1 VVLAM
6 TLADADQL
14 DALDLV
20 WVDDSVPGL
29 RRRRCGR
36 SFTYLRPS
44 GRVLRDAEDRE
55 RIRALAIP
63 PAWEDVWICADPNG
77 HLQATG
83 RDARGRKQYRYHPR
97 FREHRDS
104 IKFERLYDFGEALP
118 SIRRQVAHDLTQPG
132 LSRDKVVATVVRLL
146 EATLIRVGNEEYA
159 RDNQSY
165 GLTTLRDKHAR
176 FDHHGFRFVFRAK
189 SGIDCEV
196 TVDDPRLR
204 RIVKRCQD
212 LPGQVLFQY
221 LDDDGS
227 PRPVTSTD
235 VNDYLRDAAGIA
247 VTAKDFRTWMGTLLC
262 ASTLATL
269 PPPASPTEGKRVLKA
284 ALEEVAEQLRNT
296 PAVSRGSY
304 VHPRVIETYED
315 GTLPRR
321 WAAGPSRAARQL
333 VADERRLLALLKP
346 RARARRAAAE
356 AA

>member
-1 VVLAM
+1 VVIAM
-6 TLADADQL
+6 TIADADQL

-36 SFTYLRPS
+36 SFTYVDPA
-44 GRVLRDAEDRE
+44 GAVVRDERARA
-55 RIRALAIP
+55 RIRALVIP
-63 PAWEDVWICADPNG
+63 PAWEDVWICPDPRG

-104 IKFERLYDFGEALP
+104 MKFERMYDFGEALP
-118 SIRRQVAHDLTQPG
+118 SIRNQVAHDLTQPG
-132 LSRDKVVATVVRLL
+132 LSREKVIATVVRLL

-159 RDNQSY
+159 RANKSY
-165 GLTTLRDKHAR
+165 GLTTLRDKHAH
-176 FDHHGFRFVFRAK
+176 FDGHGFRFVFRAK
-189 SGIDCEV
+189 SGIDCSV
-196 TVDDPRLR
+196 TVNDARLR

-221 LDDDGS
+221 VDDDGH

-235 VNDYLRDAAGIA
+235 VNDYLRDAAGIP
-247 VTAKDFRTWMGTLLC
+247 VTAKDFRTWMGTVMC
-262 ASTLATL
+262 ASTLAEM
-269 PPPASPTEGKRVLKA
+269 PPPSSASEQKQVLKA
-284 ALEEVAEQLRNT
+284 ALEAVAAQLRNT

-304 VHPRVIETYED
+304 VHPRVIEAYED
-315 GTLPRR
+315 GSLPRR
-321 WAAGPSRAARQL
+321 WAAGPSRPARQL
-333 VADERRLLALLKP
+333 VADERRLLALLRPKG
-346 RARARRAAAE
+346 RARRPAAE

>member
-1 VVLAM
+1 M
-6 TLADADQL
+6 TLADAEQL
-14 DALDLV
+14 EALDLV
-20 WVDDSVPGL
+20 WVDDSLPGL

-36 SFTYLRPS
+36 SFTYVDPT
-44 GRVLRDAEDRE
+44 GAICRDEDTRE

-63 PAWEDVWICADPNG
+63 PAWEDVWICPDPNG

-97 FREHRDS
+97 FREHRDLM
-104 IKFERLYDFGEALP
+104 KFDRLYEFGESLP
-118 SIRRQVAHDLTQPG
+118 AIRSRVAHDITQPG

-159 RDNQSY
+159 RSNHSY
-165 GLTTLRDKHAR
+165 GLTTLRDRHAR
-176 FDHHGFRFVFRAK
+176 FDHAGFRLVFRAK
-189 SGIDCEV
+189 SGIDCAV
-196 TVDDPRLR
+196 TVNDARLR

-221 LDDDGS
+221 VDNGG
-227 PRPVTSTD
+227 PPHPVTSTD
-235 VNDYLRDAAGIA
+235 VNDYLRDAAGID
-247 VTAKDFRTWMGTLLC
+247 VTAKDFRTWMGTLMC
-262 ASTLATL
+262 ASALAAM
-269 PPPASPTEGKRVLKA
+269 PPPSSVAESKRVLKA
-284 ALEEVAEQLRNT
+284 ALEEVAAQLRNT

-315 GTLPRR
+315 GTLPKR
-321 WAAGPSRAARQL
+321 WAAGPSRPARQL

-346 RARARRAAAE
+346 KARARRAAAE

>member
-1 VVLAM
+1 M
-6 TLADADQL
+6 TLADAEQL
-14 DALDLV
+14 EALDLV

-36 SFTYLRPS
+36 SFTYVDS
-44 GRVLRDAEDRE
+44 TGRVLRDTDHRD

-104 IKFERLYDFGEALP
+104 IKFEKLYDFGEALP
-118 SIRRQVAHDLTQPG
+118 SIRQQVADDITRPG

-159 RDNQSY
+159 RDNKSY

-176 FDHHGFRFVFRAK
+176 FDGHGFRFVFRAK
-189 SGIDCEV
+189 SGIDCAV
-196 TVDDPRLR
+196 TVNDARLR

-221 LDDDGS
+221 VDDDGE

-235 VNDYLRDAAGIA
+235 VNDYLREAAGIA

-269 PPPASPTEGKRVLKA
+269 PPPSSAAESKRVLKA
-284 ALEEVAEQLRNT
+284 ALDEVAAQLRNT
-296 PAVSRGSY
+296 PAVSRNSY
-304 VHPRVIETYED
+304 VHPLVIESYQD
-315 GTLPRR
+315 GSLPRR
-321 WAAGPSRAARQL
+321 WAAGPSRPARQL
-333 VADERRLLALLKP
+333 IADERRLLALLKP
-346 RARARRAAAE
+346 RGRARRTAAE